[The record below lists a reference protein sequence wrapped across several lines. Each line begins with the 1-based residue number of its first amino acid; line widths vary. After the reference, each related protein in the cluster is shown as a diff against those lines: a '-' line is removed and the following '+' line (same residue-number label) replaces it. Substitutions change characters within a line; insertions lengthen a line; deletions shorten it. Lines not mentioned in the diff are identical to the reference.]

1 MNWYVKVLKEY
12 ATFEGRARRE
22 EYWMFI
28 LFQIIFLI
36 AASILD
42 VIIGTPGVFYFIY
55 FVATII
61 PSLAVAVRRLHDV
74 GRSGWYYFIGAIPL
88 VGPILLLVWF
98 CTDSDY
104 GPNKWGENPKGLGNK
119 SEIESIGTE

>member
-1 MNWYVKVLKEY
+1 MNWYVKVLREY

-36 AASILD
+36 AAAILD
-42 VIIGTPGVFYFIY
+42 VIIGTPGIFYFIY
-55 FVATII
+55 ILATML

-104 GPNKWGENPKGLGNK
+104 GPNKWGENPKGHGNK
-119 SEIESIGTE
+119 TEIEAIGTE